1 MPSEVIKHV
10 NLKKN
15 RVNLAKGYVIKMENA
30 QQLTVECE

>member
-10 NLKKN
+10 NLKKS

-30 QQLTVECE
+30 LTVNSRM